1 LRKPERRSARWI
13 EGQSGPKFAFRV
25 KIGSVTRKWTR
36 LKDIYKKVDPWSRL
50 MCRQQ
55 LACKIL
61 QDPKFG
67 FLAFEGKAAGVAEN
81 WSYIG
86 A

>member
-36 LKDIYKKVDPWSRL
+36 LKDIYKKIDPWSRL
-50 MCRQQ
+50 LYMLFYVYFHIRKGTLTCNPGFHEEK
-55 LACKIL
+55 LKIL
-61 QDPKFG
+61 
-67 FLAFEGKAAGVAEN
+67 
-81 WSYIG
+81 
-86 A
+86 